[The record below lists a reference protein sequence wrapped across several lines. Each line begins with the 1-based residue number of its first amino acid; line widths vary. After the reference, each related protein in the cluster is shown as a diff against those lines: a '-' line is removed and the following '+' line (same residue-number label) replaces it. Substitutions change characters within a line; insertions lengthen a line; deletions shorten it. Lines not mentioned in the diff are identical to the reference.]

1 MHVVRIMSV
10 IWAAVLFGGLG
21 AGPVRAQTSLDTQ
34 KGSPPAPNADAPE
47 YAPTP
52 LTPAK
57 PSAIE
62 PVPGKPGLAP
72 APGATSTGSQAD
84 AAAAKGRTIL
94 GVHPLTAFI
103 VGLGILGATVL
114 VFGAMAGRPARWR
127 AVGHKYRSRHEE
139 RRSDLSRHHDA

>member
-1 MHVVRIMSV
+1 MHVARTMAV
-10 IWAAVLFGGLG
+10 ILAAVLFGGLG
-21 AGPVRAQTSLDTQ
+21 AGSGRAQTSLDTQ
-34 KGSPPAPNADAPE
+34 KGAPPAQNANAPE

-72 APGATSTGSQAD
+72 APGATSTGGQAD
-84 AAAAKGRTIL
+84 AAAKGRTIL

-103 VGLGILGATVL
+103 VGLGILGAAVL
-114 VFGAMAGRPARWR
+114 VFGAMTARPARWR
-127 AVGHKYRSRHEE
+127 AVGQKYRSRHK
-139 RRSDLSRHHDA
+139 